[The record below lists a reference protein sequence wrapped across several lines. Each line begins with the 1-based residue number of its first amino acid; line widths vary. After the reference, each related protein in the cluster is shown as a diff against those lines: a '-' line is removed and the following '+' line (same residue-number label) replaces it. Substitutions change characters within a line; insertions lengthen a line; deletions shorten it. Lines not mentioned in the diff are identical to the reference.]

1 MLIGYNITLKFE
13 WIYTVGSRVLGCSV
27 LLGEWFQMLCV
38 HNAGNH
44 APSNTAS
51 HLRRLVSSV
60 SPLQETQISD
70 IILGMTVYGIVLS
83 LVVQLVN
90 RLAEPNQVW
99 LAVERVC
106 LQTSLI
112 PFCIRK
118 LELDLQHPKCQVMI
132 VKFSTK

>member
-1 MLIGYNITLKFE
+1 
-13 WIYTVGSRVLGCSV
+13 
-27 LLGEWFQMLCV
+27 
-38 HNAGNH
+38 
-44 APSNTAS
+44 
-51 HLRRLVSSV
+51 
-60 SPLQETQISD
+60 
-70 IILGMTVYGIVLS
+70 MTVYGIVVT

-90 RLAEPNQVW
+90 RLMEPNQVW

-132 VKFSTK
+132 VKFFIKVKKTVLLWDMVNSNYTTFAVRQMCQATAIYY